1 MTDGLETYEHH
12 EQGYMPL
19 VYGNS
24 WMVALLNHEPIMD
37 VEKAVE
43 IERHNLTDEV
53 FILLKGMA
61 AFYLVRED
69 QPLELVEL
77 KPGCIYNV
85 IKGTWHN
92 LLATKDASFAI
103 VENRDTDKVDT
114 EIRPLSLQE
123 KQQILRKL
131 PGWVK

>member
-43 IERHNLTDEV
+43 IEGVRIFRTGEEPEDGNKKIFWITPGGRQHSIGER
-53 FILLKGMA
+53 
-61 AFYLVRED
+61 AFSDYFK
-69 QPLELVEL
+69 EL
-77 KPGCIYNV
+77 K
-85 IKGTWHN
+85 KH
-92 LLATKDASFAI
+92 
-103 VENRDTDKVDT
+103 
-114 EIRPLSLQE
+114 
-123 KQQILRKL
+123 
-131 PGWVK
+131 